1 MIVVKHADFVLN
13 RLKEKPAIAWIG
25 RHPIDIGAVIIL
37 IAGAY
42 FLIPMIMNM
51 PAPAPVVY
59 NSPVAVIPQAYCQI
73 GHVYINIVISDDG
86 ITYLNDK
93 YKVSVYLNNLGIT
106 DDLKGPYLDLPAI
119 DSTINV
125 TAVPYDSNYV
135 TLTKSM
141 RVGCVSDIH
150 ISMMPIKKDP
160 NWKDKEAVV
169 VDTNWQTSGFVDSNM
184 YTIAVI
190 DYNKDIYY
198 VS

>member
-1 MIVVKHADFVLN
+1 MIIVKHAEFVLN
-13 RLKEKPAIAWIG
+13 KLKEKPAIAWTINHLFAIIVVSALIIG
-25 RHPIDIGAVIIL
+25 LYLALPFIMS
-37 IAGAY
+37 
-42 FLIPMIMNM
+42 IPSMLLKS
-51 PAPAPVVY
+51 PASVVNASSTPY
-59 NSPVAVIPQAYCQI
+59 VPYETYCQI

-93 YKVSVYLNNLGIT
+93 YKVSIYLNGLGIT

-141 RVGCVSDIH
+141 RIGCVSDIH

-160 NWKDKEAVV
+160 NWKDKEV
-169 VDTNWQTSGFVDSNM
+169 VDTNWQTDG
-184 YTIAVI
+184 TIAVI